1 MSAIRVAVFA
11 FEGASLFHLSVPA
24 MVLSALNGTPGFPRY
39 EVRYFA
45 RSPGRMRSDHGVVI
59 EVSDGLQA
67 LRRADIVIVPA
78 WHDPETAA
86 PAEVTDALRKAHKQG
101 KLIVGLCL
109 GAFVLA
115 DAGLLDGKAATTHWA
130 AREAFARRF
139 PDVLFRPDVLY
150 VDDGNV
156 VTSAGTVA
164 AIDCCLHLV
173 RQRHGC
179 EAANHMARLLVTP
192 PHRQGGQAQYIER
205 PVLQLPNDNRLPG
218 VLEWARDHLAE
229 DLSVDALA
237 EVAKMSRRTFTR
249 RFRETTGTTV
259 TKWLNAERVA
269 RAQQLLEVTNRSIE
283 CIASEVGFGT
293 PLSLR
298 QQFASQLGTS
308 PSSYRRSF
316 CNALRAVA

>member
-1 MSAIRVAVFA
+1 MSAVRVAVFA

-24 MVLSALNGTPGFPRY
+24 MVLSALNGTPSLPRY

-45 RSPGRMRSDHGVVI
+45 QSPGRMRSDHGVVI

-179 EAANHMARLLVTP
+179 EAANHMSRLL
-192 PHRQGGQAQYIER
+192 RR
-205 PVLQLPNDNRLPG
+205 
-218 VLEWARDHLAE
+218 
-229 DLSVDALA
+229 
-237 EVAKMSRRTFTR
+237 RRT
-249 RFRETTGTTV
+249 G
-259 TKWLNAERVA
+259 
-269 RAQQLLEVTNRSIE
+269 RA
-283 CIASEVGFGT
+283 G
-293 PLSLR
+293 
-298 QQFASQLGTS
+298 
-308 PSSYRRSF
+308 RRSTSRGR
-316 CNALRAVA
+316 CRSCRTTIGCRACWNGRATTLPRTCRSTRWPRWRR